1 MTTALNCITC
11 VSGPTKKLRE
21 EQSTGAEIANI
32 DSTFEK
38 ARRKGFERFYH
49 KGKMIVHGDGWA

>member
-38 ARRKGFERFYH
+38 ARRKGFKSFTIKER
-49 KGKMIVHGDGWA
+49 